1 MSCAVRSSRQ
11 APFSRCDGL
20 RPIRVT
26 VTAILFL
33 LWLTGVALGGLFLFI
48 GGWAFR
54 LFLFG
59 GALRSHVGSC
69 RASRPIP
76 PLPCPCSGATA
87 GDVAP

>member
-33 LWLTGVALGGLFLFI
+33 LWLTGVALGGLFLYLL
-48 GGWAFR
+48 GDGR
-54 LFLFG
+54 FG
-59 GALRSHVGSC
+59 CFCLRG
-69 RASRPIP
+69 
-76 PLPCPCSGATA
+76 PCEAM
-87 GDVAP
+87 